1 MVCYMVPQTV
11 PKTVH
16 LLSTLPPLSCNEAK
30 MRWSDGEEMVCYEV
44 PQTVSP
50 PSRLPSVWVAMPNRS
65 SGCPDIQDVHKHK
78 DDDGGEVVVAP
89 GGQDVHVHRDE
100 WCSVRRPP

>member
-50 PSRLPSVWVAMPNRS
+50 PSLLSGLP
-65 SGCPDIQDVHKHK
+65 CQT
-78 DDDGGEVVVAP
+78 EVV
-89 GGQDVHVHRDE
+89 DVRISRMSTSTKMMMV
-100 WCSVRRPP
+100 VR